1 MEHKS
6 NIQELTLE
14 EVMGDRFGRYSKYI
28 IQERALPDIRDGL
41 KPVQRRILFA
51 MNQDGNTYDKGFR
64 KSAKSVGNIMGNF
77 HPHGDSS
84 IYEAMVRMSQDWKL
98 RQILIE
104 MHGNNG
110 SMDGDPPA
118 AMRYTEARLSELS
131 GELLKDIEKNTVEL
145 VWNFDDTEKEP
156 TVLPAKYPNLLVNG
170 STGISAGYA
179 TEIPTHNLGEI
190 IDGTIYLIDHP
201 QASLDQLMK
210 YIPGPDF
217 PTGGI
222 LQGKEEIKK
231 AYETG
236 KGKVIL
242 RSKTKIEDIKGGKQ
256 QIVIN
261 EIPYEVN
268 KANLVKKMDEIRL
281 NKRIDGIAE
290 VRDETDR
297 TGLQI
302 VVELKKEANAQGI
315 LNYLFKNT
323 ELQINYNFNMVAIDN
338 MRPQQVG
345 LKRILESYIKHR
357 REVIEKRSR
366 FELQK
371 AQKRQHI
378 VDGLIK
384 ALSILDE
391 VIATIRG
398 SKDKKDAKNNL
409 VVQHGFTEEQAEAIV
424 NLQLYRLT
432 NTDITQLQAE
442 AKELAETI
450 AELTTILNEENELL
464 KVIKKELREI
474 KKKYTT
480 PRLTEIEAEIQEI
493 KIETQVLVAQEEVVV
508 TVTRD
513 GYVKRS
519 SLRSYGASKPEEIG
533 MKEGDSLL
541 YSNQMNTL
549 DHLLLITNKGNTI
562 YRPVH
567 ELPDLKW
574 KDLGEHISQTVMTL
588 AQDEMIIGVFAYK
601 EIDPLKNFV
610 LISKNGMIKQTR
622 MTEFEPWRTYK
633 TRPMTIM
640 KLKDESDE
648 LVNVFLTDQTE
659 EMDVF
664 LVSHL
669 AFGLR
674 YPLNEVPVVGPKAA
688 GVKAMNLK
696 ADDYLING
704 LLVYSEGDT
713 PIVLITQRGAAKR
726 MLAQEINQLGRAKR
740 GLMVLRE
747 LKKNP
752 HRVVYMGSGENQQLL
767 VTNQKGQSFEVITNQ
782 IPINDRTSNGS
793 FIMDEK
799 TGGQIYEVKTQISP
813 AIAEDSVL

>member
-409 VVQHGFTEEQAEAIV
+409 VVQQGFTEEQAEAIV

-549 DHLLLITNKGNTI
+549 DHLLLVTNKGNTI

>member
-77 HPHGDSS
+77 HPHGDLS

-409 VVQHGFTEEQAEAIV
+409 VVQQGFTEEQAEAIV

-549 DHLLLITNKGNTI
+549 DHLLLVTNKGNTI

>member
-1 MEHKS
+1 M
-6 NIQELTLE
+6 
-14 EVMGDRFGRYSKYI
+14 
-28 IQERALPDIRDGL
+28 
-41 KPVQRRILFA
+41 
-51 MNQDGNTYDKGFR
+51 
-64 KSAKSVGNIMGNF
+64 
-77 HPHGDSS
+77 
-84 IYEAMVRMSQDWKL
+84 
-98 RQILIE
+98 
-104 MHGNNG
+104 
-110 SMDGDPPA
+110 
-118 AMRYTEARLSELS
+118 
-131 GELLKDIEKNTVEL
+131 
-145 VWNFDDTEKEP
+145 
-156 TVLPAKYPNLLVNG
+156 
-170 STGISAGYA
+170 
-179 TEIPTHNLGEI
+179 
-190 IDGTIYLIDHP
+190 
-201 QASLDQLMK
+201 
-210 YIPGPDF
+210 
-217 PTGGI
+217 
-222 LQGKEEIKK
+222 
-231 AYETG
+231 
-236 KGKVIL
+236 
-242 RSKTKIEDIKGGKQ
+242 
-256 QIVIN
+256 
-261 EIPYEVN
+261 
-268 KANLVKKMDEIRL
+268 
-281 NKRIDGIAE
+281 
-290 VRDETDR
+290 
-297 TGLQI
+297 
-302 VVELKKEANAQGI
+302 
-315 LNYLFKNT
+315 
-323 ELQINYNFNMVAIDN
+323 
-338 MRPQQVG
+338 
-345 LKRILESYIKHR
+345 
-357 REVIEKRSR
+357 
-366 FELQK
+366 
-371 AQKRQHI
+371 
-378 VDGLIK
+378 
-384 ALSILDE
+384 
-391 VIATIRG
+391 
-398 SKDKKDAKNNL
+398 
-409 VVQHGFTEEQAEAIV
+409 
-424 NLQLYRLT
+424 
-432 NTDITQLQAE
+432 
-442 AKELAETI
+442 
-450 AELTTILNEENELL
+450 
-464 KVIKKELREI
+464 
-474 KKKYTT
+474 
-480 PRLTEIEAEIQEI
+480 
-493 KIETQVLVAQEEVVV
+493 VAQEEVVV

-549 DHLLLITNKGNTI
+549 DHLLLVTNKGNTI

>member
-549 DHLLLITNKGNTI
+549 DHLLLVTNKGNTI

-713 PIVLITQRGAAKR
+713 PIVLITQRGAVKR

>member
-1 MEHKS
+1 
-6 NIQELTLE
+6 
-14 EVMGDRFGRYSKYI
+14 
-28 IQERALPDIRDGL
+28 
-41 KPVQRRILFA
+41 
-51 MNQDGNTYDKGFR
+51 
-64 KSAKSVGNIMGNF
+64 
-77 HPHGDSS
+77 
-84 IYEAMVRMSQDWKL
+84 
-98 RQILIE
+98 
-104 MHGNNG
+104 
-110 SMDGDPPA
+110 
-118 AMRYTEARLSELS
+118 
-131 GELLKDIEKNTVEL
+131 
-145 VWNFDDTEKEP
+145 
-156 TVLPAKYPNLLVNG
+156 
-170 STGISAGYA
+170 
-179 TEIPTHNLGEI
+179 
-190 IDGTIYLIDHP
+190 
-201 QASLDQLMK
+201 
-210 YIPGPDF
+210 
-217 PTGGI
+217 
-222 LQGKEEIKK
+222 
-231 AYETG
+231 
-236 KGKVIL
+236 
-242 RSKTKIEDIKGGKQ
+242 
-256 QIVIN
+256 
-261 EIPYEVN
+261 
-268 KANLVKKMDEIRL
+268 
-281 NKRIDGIAE
+281 
-290 VRDETDR
+290 
-297 TGLQI
+297 
-302 VVELKKEANAQGI
+302 
-315 LNYLFKNT
+315 
-323 ELQINYNFNMVAIDN
+323 
-338 MRPQQVG
+338 
-345 LKRILESYIKHR
+345 
-357 REVIEKRSR
+357 
-366 FELQK
+366 
-371 AQKRQHI
+371 
-378 VDGLIK
+378 
-384 ALSILDE
+384 
-391 VIATIRG
+391 
-398 SKDKKDAKNNL
+398 L

-549 DHLLLITNKGNTI
+549 DHLLLVTNKGNTI

-726 MLAQEINQLGRAKR
+726 MLAQEIN
-740 GLMVLRE
+740 
-747 LKKNP
+747 
-752 HRVVYMGSGENQQLL
+752 
-767 VTNQKGQSFEVITNQ
+767 
-782 IPINDRTSNGS
+782 
-793 FIMDEK
+793 
-799 TGGQIYEVKTQISP
+799 
-813 AIAEDSVL
+813 